1 MEGIKKTIKVQ
12 TKTMLVK
19 KVPAKAAT
27 MVADDYES
35 GRMDTGEKSVK
46 FSSTDEILEIES
58 RRVMARSATRN
69 RLSKVLNVRARLG
82 LNKVS
87 DEDTATAAALHGTKK
102 IIKLKQSP
110 KRSNG
115 QALKVSPLRS
125 DEMEKPIKSRLSLK
139 KVLSAPE
146 MGKIVNRIGR
156 ASIGSRLG
164 TTKAADGTRKA
175 SKKPSSSSSV
185 FDRLGFNKK

>member
-1 MEGIKKTIKVQ
+1 MDGIKKTAKVQ

-27 MVADDYES
+27 MVADDYEAC
-35 GRMDTGEKSVK
+35 RMETGEKSVK

-58 RRVMARSATRN
+58 RQAMARTTARN
-69 RLSKVLNVRARLG
+69 RLNKVLNVRARLG

-87 DEDTATAAALHGTKK
+87 DEKTATAAALYGTKK
-102 IIKLKQSP
+102 NIKLKQSP
-110 KRSNG
+110 KRSNSH
-115 QALKVSPLRS
+115 ALKVSPLRS
-125 DEMEKPIKSRLSLK
+125 DEMEKSIKSRLTLK

-146 MGKIVNRIGR
+146 MSKIVNRIGR

-164 TTKAADGTRKA
+164 ATKVANGSSKA
-175 SKKPSSSSSV
+175 TKKPSSASSV
-185 FDRLGFNKK
+185 FERLGFNKK